1 MSENNQ
7 IQEISNLIEETKI
20 LFFNEILKSVLKSKN
35 APFPEDVDHYLKEII
50 SDDITNASG
59 ISLVKMKKQENNYV
73 VSLSGPFKSYVE
85 VNGVASNFNQD
96 GEINDLTVPVLTRT
110 GEEDDDF
117 LAIVN
122 FAYSETKPA
131 DYTATKTPQEIINE
145 YTPCMFLYTN
155 HSKTEPNIGV
165 IEKFDVPVEKLN
177 VDIFWNQEKN
187 RFEVINHMKT
197 TIKFSV
203 FNKEYTVKKGEVAKI
218 NVDWN
223 SIKDLNNLPFSKD
236 KNIQFKNTKN
246 QNVGQIN
253 LSDITNVSLVSE
265 NNFLFGSQFNT
276 VFNYDDN
283 TGKIIVTV
291 KDHSVIDKK
300 DDIVYIKNENPEL
313 SAFGQTLEKTSNGI
327 YSKQFDI
334 NDVKSMPLS
343 VTFSNQTNLPYKKD
357 FTQQGLE
364 DISKLMLKLNSVPD
378 NSQAYTNILKDLT
391 TPKHIP
397 FALYS
402 GEPNQKVFDIDMGL
416 EHSNFILSK
425 LKSMLHPI
433 MYRSIDFMFKHNN
446 CYVRPIEDMYFNDYQ
461 LTENSLSIQIGTID
475 DWSTVDP
482 DIVNMDF
489 NYIHNNVTYEENA
502 VNNTFKV
509 KIADTGNKF
518 NENPLVACYNQE
530 VYSMTKQA
538 DGSFISEDIPME
550 HRNDEVQFSVS
561 QEIWNIM
568 LGLYQRDPWG
578 RQ

>member
-7 IQEISNLIEETKI
+7 IQEISEYIDGVKKLIFKEVFKG
-20 LFFNEILKSVLKSKN
+20 VLDSKD
-35 APFPEDVDHYLKEII
+35 APFSSEVDVYLKELVNSDITDPYKIGII
-50 SDDITNASG
+50 S
-59 ISLVKMKKQENNYV
+59 LEKQGTNYV

-85 VNGVASNFNQD
+85 INGVASQFNKD
-96 GEINDLTVPVLTRT
+96 GEINNLIVPVLTKA

-145 YTPCMFLYTN
+145 YSPCMFLYTN

-177 VDIFWNQEKN
+177 IDIFWNQSKN

-203 FNKEYTVKKGEVAKI
+203 LNKEYTIKKGEVAKI
-218 NVDWN
+218 NVNWN
-223 SIKDLNNLPFSKD
+223 VIKDLNKLPFSDNNKVRFENN
-236 KNIQFKNTKN
+236 KHQNI
-246 QNVGQIN
+246 GQI
-253 LSDITNVSLVSE
+253 DFSE
-265 NNFLFGSQFNT
+265 IADTSSIANANFLFGNQFSPAFAYN
-276 VFNYDDN
+276 DN
-283 TGKIIVTV
+283 TGKVIVTV
-291 KDHSVIDKK
+291 KDNSVTNKK
-300 DDIVYIKNENPEL
+300 KETVYIKGLNPEL
-313 SAFGQTLEKTSNGI
+313 SAFSQILDKTADDV
-327 YSKQFDI
+327 YSKEFNID
-334 NDVKSMPLS
+334 DVKSMPLAIDF
-343 VTFSNQTNLPYKKD
+343 TNQTNLPYNKNY
-357 FTQQGLE
+357 TQLGFD
-364 DISKLMLKLNSVPD
+364 DIRNLLPNLNGGEGNLTDLK
-378 NSQAYTNILKDLT
+378 KDLT
-391 TPKHIP
+391 TSKHIKYV
-397 FALYS
+397 LYS
-402 GEPNQKVFDIDMGL
+402 GEPYQKIFDINMGL

-425 LKSMLHPI
+425 LKSMIHPI
-433 MYRSIDFMFKHNN
+433 MYRSIDFMFRHNN
-446 CYVRPIEDMYFNDYQ
+446 CFIRPEEEGFFSDSQ
-461 LTENSLSIQIGTID
+461 LEQTSLQLGLNPEEY
-475 DWSTVDP
+475 WSTVDP
-482 DIVNMDF
+482 DIVSMDF
-489 NYIHNNVTYEENA
+489 NYIRDNVTYEENT

-530 VYSMTKQA
+530 VFNMTKQA

-561 QEIWNIM
+561 QETWNIM